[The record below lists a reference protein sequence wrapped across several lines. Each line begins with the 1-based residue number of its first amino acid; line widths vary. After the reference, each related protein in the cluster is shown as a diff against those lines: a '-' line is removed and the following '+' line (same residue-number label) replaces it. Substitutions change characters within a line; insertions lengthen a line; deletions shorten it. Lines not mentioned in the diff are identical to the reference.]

1 MRFAHFLCT
10 IKQVNK
16 TIPINLLF
24 VFELVNEIFYKIT
37 NDRHLSIQVESLHSV
52 VPSKNKR
59 LIRTKHLHLFQ

>member
-1 MRFAHFLCT
+1 MRFAHLLCT

-24 VFELVNEIFYKIT
+24 VFKLVNEIFYKNT
-37 NDRHLSIQVESLHSV
+37 NDRNLFIQVESLHSV

-59 LIRTKHLHLFQ
+59 LIRTEHVHLFQ